1 MKLSLCHINLLKKSI
16 KKGFLIKK
24 ELYNFIVTRKKL
36 SNHNLIPN
44 KPKKVL
50 KNLTQK
56 GATYNIPQKEVEIQ
70 DLID

>member
-1 MKLSLCHINLLKKSI
+1 MKKKLKKLI
-16 KKGFLIKK
+16 KKGVLTKK
-24 ELYNFIVTRKKL
+24 ELNNFIVTLNKL
-36 SNHNLIPN
+36 SKHNLIPN

-56 GATYNIPQKEVEIQ
+56 GATYNIPQKKVEIQ